1 MSAGSLARLRGV
13 IDDGAAVLGRGRL
26 SILLYHRVTPGR
38 DTLFPAE
45 AWADNF
51 RAKMR
56 LLRRCCNV
64 LPLEEASLRLQAGTL
79 PPRAVSV
86 TFDDGYADNHD
97 VALPILQQEGV
108 HATFFIATGY
118 LDGGRMWNDSLIETV
133 RRYAGDRLDL
143 QPLDLGVHDTSGIDQ
158 RRAAIDA
165 LIGRIKYLP
174 GDERQATV
182 DAVARAAGVTL
193 PSDLMMRRDQ
203 VRALHRAG
211 MGIGAHTRRHPILA
225 RESADA
231 AHDEIA
237 GGKAELEA
245 LIDAPVN
252 LFAYPNGK
260 PARDYLRE
268 HVEQVRD
275 SGFLAAVS
283 TAWGA
288 SKRGADAFQ
297 LARFTPW
304 DVSPARFLARLLLSR
319 RDDPAGL
326 V

>member
-1 MSAGSLARLRGV
+1 MPFARLRRLASGA
-13 IDDGAAVLGRGRL
+13 GAALGRERL
-26 SILLYHRVTPGR
+26 SILLFHRVSAAQ
-38 DTLFPAE
+38 DALFPAE
-45 AWADNF
+45 AWAANF

-56 LLRRCCNV
+56 LLRHFCHV
-64 LPLEEASLRLQAGTL
+64 LPLEEAALRLQAGTL
-79 PPRAVSV
+79 PARAVCV

-97 VALPILQQEGV
+97 VALPILREEGV
-108 HATFFIATGY
+108 HATFFIATAY
-118 LDGGRMWNDSLIETV
+118 LDGGRMWNDTVIETL
-133 RRYAGDRLDL
+133 RRYPGERLDL
-143 QPLDLGVHDTSGIDQ
+143 RALDLGEYDTAGAAP

-165 LIGRIKYLP
+165 LLERIKYLP
-174 GDERQATV
+174 GEARQATV
-182 DAVARAAGVTL
+182 DAVARAAGVT
-193 PSDLMMRRDQ
+193 PPDDLMMTRAK

-231 AHDEIA
+231 TRDEIA
-237 GGKAELEA
+237 GGKAELEGI
-245 LIDAPVN
+245 IDAPVN

-260 PARDYLRE
+260 PAQDYRRE

-275 SGFLAAVS
+275 AGFHAAVS

-288 SKRGADAFQ
+288 SRRGADAFQ

-304 DVSPARFLARLLLSR
+304 DIPPARFLARLLLSR